1 MPKTAPK
8 SVNLNEEEREQ
19 LQQLVNRHNT
29 PQQLALRASIIL
41 LADEGCNHQEIAR
54 ELGISRDMA
63 RLWRN
68 RWLELRQKEMPIVE
82 RLQDAE
88 RTGAPATFSLEQ
100 ILQLFAMACDP
111 PEKYGRPM
119 SEWTARELADEMVK
133 QGIVASI
140 SPRHVGRLL
149 AEASLKPHQSGYWLH
164 PPPDPAFDEKVEDIC
179 QTYLQALE
187 RQARGERTL
196 SLDEMTGIQA
206 LERQAPDLL
215 SNVNYFCR

>member
-8 SVNLNEEEREQ
+8 PLNLNEEEREH

-41 LADEGCNHQEIAR
+41 LADERRNHQDIAR

-68 RWLELRQKEMPIVE
+68 RWLELSQKEVPIVE

-88 RTGAPATFSLEQ
+88 RAGAPATFSLEQ
-100 ILQLFAMACDP
+100 IVQLFAMACEP

-119 SEWTARELADEMVK
+119 SEWTAGELADEMVN
-133 QGIVASI
+133 QGIVESI

-149 AEASLKPHQSGYWLH
+149 EEAGLKPHQSGYWLN
-164 PPPDPAFDEKVEDIC
+164 PPPTLPLTKRSKTFAK
-179 QTYLQALE
+179 
-187 RQARGERTL
+187 RT
-196 SLDEMTGIQA
+196 S
-206 LERQAPDLL
+206 RH
-215 SNVNYFCR
+215 

>member
-1 MPKTAPK
+1 MPKSAPK
-8 SVNLNEEEREQ
+8 PLKLNEDEREQ

-41 LADEGCNHQEIAR
+41 LADQGGNHQEIAR

-68 RWLELRQKEMPIVE
+68 RWLDLSQKEGTVVE

-88 RTGAPATFSLEQ
+88 RSGAPATFSLEQ
-100 ILQLFAMACDP
+100 ILQLFAMACEK
-111 PEKYGRPM
+111 PEMHERPI

-133 QGIVASI
+133 QGIVESI

-149 AEASLKPHQSGYWLH
+149 EEASLKPHQSGYWLN
-164 PPPDPAFDEKVEDIC
+164 PPPTLPLTKRSKTSAK
-179 QTYLQALE
+179 
-187 RQARGERTL
+187 RTSRHPNSEPL
-196 SLDEMTGIQA
+196 GN
-206 LERQAPDLL
+206 APSVLM
-215 SNVNYFCR
+215 R

>member
-1 MPKTAPK
+1 VPKTAPK
-8 SVNLNEEEREQ
+8 PLNLNEEFREQ

-41 LADEGCNHQEIAR
+41 LADEGRNHQEIAR
-54 ELGISRDMA
+54 ELRISRDMA

-68 RWLELRQKEMPIVE
+68 RWLELSQKEMPIVE

-88 RTGAPATFSLEQ
+88 RAGAPATFSLEQ

-111 PEKYGRPM
+111 PEQYGRPI

-133 QGIVASI
+133 QGIVESI

-149 AEASLKPHQSGYWLH
+149 EEASLKPHQSGYWLN
-164 PPPDPAFDEKVEDIC
+164 PPPTLPLTKRSKTSAK
-179 QTYLQALE
+179 
-187 RQARGERTL
+187 RT
-196 SLDEMTGIQA
+196 SKRRNAEPSA
-206 LERQAPDLL
+206 NAPLV
-215 SNVNYFCR
+215 SMR